1 MGDDVMTASLSGRV
15 LVVDDDAAIRTV
27 IREALRRAGHVVET
41 AGSIAEMRRALGS
54 FSPDILITD
63 VMLPDGDGLEL
74 VPEIL
79 RRHPDLPV
87 IILSARNTLATAVRA
102 TEQGAFDYL
111 PKPFDLEELGLAV
124 ASALAGRTAVN
135 DEEKGESHELPLIG
149 RSPAMQ
155 AVYRTIARVVS
166 NDLTVLIL
174 GESGTGKELVAR
186 AIHDLG
192 PRTSNPFVP
201 VNMAAIPR
209 ELIES
214 ELFGHE
220 RGAFTGAA
228 QRTAGRFEQAAG
240 GTLFLDEIGDMP
252 LEAQT
257 RLLRVLQ
264 EGEFTTVGGAR
275 AIKADVRVVAATN
288 KDIERL
294 VAEGGFREDLY
305 YRLNVVPVRL
315 PALRQRSEDIG
326 ELARHFLD
334 RAAADGLSRKSLDDA
349 AVIRLAQHPWPG
361 NVRELE
367 NLMRRLAALVREDRI
382 GHAAIETQ
390 LGAALPGEPAAS
402 TESDIDLARSM
413 ELHLARYF
421 AGFGRHLPPDGL
433 YDRLLA
439 EMEPPLLK
447 IALAAAKGNQIR
459 AARLLGINRNT
470 LRKKLTEYG
479 IDPAASRRSG

>member
-1 MGDDVMTASLSGRV
+1 MTALLSGRI

-27 IREALRRAGHVVET
+27 VRESLRRAGHVVET
-41 AGSIAEMRRALGS
+41 AGSVADMRRSLGS
-54 FSPDILITD
+54 FAPDVLVTD

-79 RRHPDLPV
+79 GRHPGLPI

-111 PKPFDLEELGLAV
+111 PKPFDLEELSRAV
-124 ASALAGRTAVN
+124 TGALAGRVAAN
-135 DEEKGESHELPLIG
+135 DEESGETHDLPLIG

-155 AVYRTIARVVS
+155 VVYRTIARVVS

-186 AIHDLG
+186 AIHDMG
-192 PRTSNPFVP
+192 PRGPKPFVP

-275 AIKADVRVVAATN
+275 HIRADVRVIAATN

-294 VAEGGFREDLY
+294 VADGGFREDLY

-315 PALRQRSEDIG
+315 PALRQRVEDIG

-334 RAAADGLSRKSLDDA
+334 RAAADGLPRKTLDEA
-349 AVIRLAQHPWPG
+349 AVARLIRHPWPG

-367 NLMRRLAALVREDRI
+367 NLMRRLAALVREERI
-382 GHAAIETQ
+382 GGAAIEAQ
-390 LGAALPGEPAAS
+390 FGGNPGDSAPAI
-402 TESDIDLARSM
+402 ESESGLAGSM

-421 AGFGRHLPPDGL
+421 ASFGRDLPPDGL
-433 YDRLLA
+433 YERLLA
-439 EMEPPLLK
+439 EIEPPLLR

-470 LRKKLTEYG
+470 LRKKLTERD

>member
-1 MGDDVMTASLSGRV
+1 MTAMLTGRV

-27 IREALRRAGHVVET
+27 VREALRRAGHVVET
-41 AGSIAEMRRALGS
+41 AASVADLRRQLTA
-54 FSPDILITD
+54 FAPDVLVSD
-63 VMLPDGDGLEL
+63 VMLPDGDGLDL
-74 VPEIL
+74 VPEVL
-79 RRHPDLPV
+79 ERLPGLPI

-111 PKPFDLEELGLAV
+111 PKPFDLEELARAV
-124 ASALAGRTAVN
+124 SGALAGRVSV
-135 DEEKGESHELPLIG
+135 DEEVRGGDGQDLPLIG

-155 AVYRTIARVVS
+155 AVYRTIARVVA

-174 GESGTGKELVAR
+174 GDSGTGKELVAR

-192 PRTSNPFVP
+192 PRATKPFVP

-275 AIKADVRVVAATN
+275 HIRADVRVIAATH
-288 KDIERL
+288 KDIERM
-294 VAEGGFREDLY
+294 VADGGFREDLY
-305 YRLNVVPVRL
+305 YRLNVVPIRL
-315 PALRQRSEDIG
+315 PALRQRIEDVG

-334 RAAADGLSRKSLDDA
+334 RAAADGLPRKALDEA
-349 AVIRLAQHPWPG
+349 AVARLARHSWPG

-367 NLMRRLAALVREDRI
+367 NLMRRLAALVREDRV
-382 GHAAIETQ
+382 GVAAIEAQ
-390 LGAALPGEPAAS
+390 LGSAGSPEAAPAM
-402 TESDIDLARSM
+402 ESEGGLAGSV

-421 AGFGRHLPPDGL
+421 ASFGRDLPPDGL
-433 YDRLLA
+433 YERLLA
-439 EMEPPLLK
+439 EIEPPLLK
-447 IALAAAKGNQIR
+447 IAMSAAKGNQIR

-470 LRKKLTEYG
+470 LRKKLTERG
-479 IDPAASRRSG
+479 VDPTAARRGG

>member
-1 MGDDVMTASLSGRV
+1 MTLASTGRV
-15 LVVDDDAAIRTV
+15 LVVDDDTAIRTV
-27 IREALRRAGHVVET
+27 VREALRRAGHVVET
-41 AGSIAEMRRALGS
+41 AASVADMRRQLSA
-54 FSPDILITD
+54 FAPDVLVSD
-63 VMLPDGDGLEL
+63 VMLPDGDGLDL
-74 VPEIL
+74 VPEVL
-79 RRHPDLPV
+79 ERCPGLPI

-111 PKPFDLEELGLAV
+111 PKPFDLEELARAV
-124 ASALAGRTAVN
+124 SGALASRIAI
-135 DEEKGESHELPLIG
+135 DEAPVAGDTQELPLIG

-155 AVYRTIARVVS
+155 GVYRTIARVVA

-186 AIHDLG
+186 AIHNLG
-192 PRTSNPFVP
+192 PRGAKPFVP

-275 AIKADVRVVAATN
+275 NIRADVRVIAATH
-288 KDIERL
+288 KDIERMI
-294 VAEGGFREDLY
+294 ADGGFREDLY

-315 PALRQRSEDIG
+315 PALRQRIEDVG

-334 RAAADGLSRKSLDDA
+334 RAAADGLPRKMLDEA
-349 AVIRLAQHPWPG
+349 AVARLARHAWPG

-382 GHAAIETQ
+382 GTGAIEVQ
-390 LGAALPGEPAAS
+390 LGAAGASEDAPAMAS
-402 TESDIDLARSM
+402 EGGLAGSV

-421 AGFGRHLPPDGL
+421 GNFGRDLPPDGL
-433 YDRLLA
+433 YERLLA
-439 EMEPPLLK
+439 EIEPPLLR
-447 IALAAAKGNQIR
+447 IAMSAAKGNQIR

-470 LRKKLTEYG
+470 LRKKLTERG
-479 IDPAASRRSG
+479 IDPLAARRGN